1 MISRLTGN
9 QLGALLMVGSM
20 AGFTLNDGMVKLA
33 GQSLPLSQIL
43 VVRGVA
49 VSLLIYA
56 LARSYGGL
64 RLSLTRRDWA
74 LVAGRSLA
82 EIATTYFFLSALL
95 TLPIANVTAILQ
107 MLPLTVTLAAVLFFG
122 ETVGWRRATAIG
134 AGFLG
139 MLLIVRPG
147 TDGFDTGTGYALAAV
162 LCITARDLF
171 TRRMSAAVPSLT
183 VTLMAAVSVL
193 VFGLGL
199 GLQETW
205 QSLTLPTTLI
215 LLLAAGCIFI
225 GYLFSVMVMRVG
237 DVAAVSPFRYTGLL
251 WALLLGW
258 LMFDSWPD
266 ALTLFGAAIVV
277 AAGVFSLLRERP
289 RRRTS
294 SDLSPPE

>member
-43 VVRGVA
+43 VVRGAV
-49 VSLLIYA
+49 VSLLIYG
-56 LARSYGGL
+56 LARAYGGL
-64 RLSLTRRDWA
+64 RLTIGRRDWG
-74 LVAGRSLA
+74 LVAVRSLA
-82 EIATTYFFLSALL
+82 EVATTYFFLSALL

-107 MLPLTVTLAAVLFFG
+107 MLPLTVTLAAVVLFG
-122 ETVGWRRATAIG
+122 ERVGWRRALAIG

-147 TDGFDTGTGYALAAV
+147 PDGFDTGTFYALAAV
-162 LCITARDLF
+162 FCITARDLF
-171 TRRMSAAVPSLT
+171 TRRMSAEVPSLT
-183 VTLMAAVSVL
+183 VTLMAAISVL

-199 GLQETW
+199 GTQEDW
-205 QSLTLPTTLI
+205 QPLTITTTLI
-215 LLLAAGCIFI
+215 LLLAALLIFA

-237 DVAAVSPFRYTGLL
+237 DVAAVAPFRYTGLL

-258 LMFDSWPD
+258 FLFGNWPD
-266 ALTLFGAAIVV
+266 ALTLLGAAIVV

-289 RRRTS
+289 RRR
-294 SDLSPPE
+294 L

>member
-43 VVRGVA
+43 VVRGMA
-49 VSLLIYA
+49 VSVLIYA
-56 LARSYGGL
+56 LSRTYGGL
-64 RLSLTRRDWA
+64 RLSLNRRDWA
-74 LVAGRSLA
+74 LVAGRSIA
-82 EIATTYFFLSALL
+82 EVATTYFFLTALL

-107 MLPLTVTLAAVLFFG
+107 MLPLTVTLAAVLVFG

-134 AGFLG
+134 VGFTG

-147 TDGFDTGTGYALAAV
+147 PEGFDAGTGYALAAV
-162 LCITARDLF
+162 LCITVRDLF

-183 VTLMAAVSVL
+183 VTLMAALSVL
-193 VFGLGL
+193 LFGAGL
-199 GLQETW
+199 SLQEEW
-205 QSLTLPTTLI
+205 QPMTLSTTLI
-215 LLLAAGCIFI
+215 LLTAAGFIFA

-237 DVAAVSPFRYTGLL
+237 DVAAVAPFRYTGLL

-258 LMFDSWPD
+258 LMFDTWPD
-266 ALTLFGAAIVV
+266 ALTLLGAAIVV
-277 AAGVFSLLRERP
+277 GAGVFSLLREHP
-289 RRRTS
+289 RR
-294 SDLSPPE
+294 LSPPE

>member
-1 MISRLTGN
+1 MMSRLTGN
-9 QLGALLMVGSM
+9 QLGALLMIGSM
-20 AGFTLNDGMVKLA
+20 AGFTINDGMVKLA

-43 VVRGVA
+43 VVRGIA

-56 LARSYGGL
+56 LARAYGSL
-64 RLSLTRRDWA
+64 RLSLSRRDWG
-74 LVAGRSLA
+74 LVAGRSLT
-82 EIATTYFFLSALL
+82 EVATTYFFLSALL

-107 MLPLTVTLAAVLFFG
+107 MLPLTVTLAAVLLFG
-122 ETVGWRRATAIG
+122 EQVGWRRAAAIG
-134 AGFLG
+134 AGFIG

-147 TDGFDTGTGYALAAV
+147 PEGFDSGTGYALAAV

-183 VTLMAAVSVL
+183 VSLMAALSVL
-193 VFGLGL
+193 LFGLVL
-199 GLQETW
+199 GLQEDW
-205 QSLTLPTTLI
+205 QPLTLTTTFI
-215 LLLAAGCIFI
+215 LLFAAGCIFV

-266 ALTLFGAAIVV
+266 ALTLLGAAIVV

-289 RRRTS
+289 RRRAS
-294 SDLSPPE
+294 APLSPPE